1 MKKALWLIPIALIL
15 IIAGLLVWQFLIKDN
30 VLVDEAP
37 YYEPFDVAGSW
48 IVGEDAD
55 ASGLIQDG
63 SYEIT
68 INSISDTFWV
78 TAGKDFSDGVY
89 EVEATPLEGAL
100 DNGYGMIFRVDED
113 DGDFYLFKISSD
125 GYGYIGRCQ
134 NACQETQV
142 FVSNDWFPSPNI
154 IEGFGVTNKLRVSAV
169 GPDMTFYVND
179 VEVGQIRDD
188 ELKRGDIGLI
198 AETFAPGGVR
208 VAYDNFK
215 VTPIE
220 ND

>member
-15 IIAGLLVWQFLIKDN
+15 IIVGLLVWQFLLKDN
-30 VLVDEAP
+30 VLADEEP
-37 YYEPFDVAGSW
+37 YYEPFDGAGTW
-48 IVGEDAD
+48 MVGEDAD
-55 ASGLIQDG
+55 ASGLVQDG

-78 TAGKDFSDGVY
+78 TAGKDFSDGVF

-125 GYGYIGRCQ
+125 GYGYIGRCR
-134 NACQETQV
+134 NFCQETLV

-154 IEGFGVTNKLRVSAV
+154 IEGFGVTNSLRVSAA
-169 GPDMTFYVND
+169 GPEMTFYVND
-179 VEVGQIRDD
+179 VEVGQITDD

-208 VAYDNFK
+208 VAFDNFS

-220 ND
+220 DD

>member
-1 MKKALWLIPIALIL
+1 MKKAPLLIPIALIC
-15 IIAGLLVWQFLIKDN
+15 IIVVALVWQFLIKGN
-30 VLVDEAP
+30 VLADKEP
-37 YYEPFDVAGSW
+37 YYEPFDGAGTW
-48 IVGEDAD
+48 MVGEDAD
-55 ASGLIQDG
+55 ASGLVQDG
-63 SYEIT
+63 SYEIV

-78 TAGKDFSDGVY
+78 TAGKDFSDGVF

-125 GYGYIGRCQ
+125 GYGFIGRCQ
-134 NACQETQV
+134 NHCQETQA

-154 IEGFGVTNKLRVSAV
+154 IEGFGETNKLRVSAA
-169 GPDMTFYVND
+169 GSEMTFYVND
-179 VEVGQIRDD
+179 VEVGQITND

-208 VAYDNFK
+208 IAFDNFK
-215 VTPIE
+215 VTPFE
-220 ND
+220 DN